1 MEKDKIE
8 GAAKKFLN
16 AWIENKTYDINKRVI
31 TKDIELSA
39 KRQLFKD
46 VLLRSYKILSCTRLS
61 NVTAI
66 LKVELTMNLR
76 GKIRTKRL
84 LLNAIKGRTEW
95 KIDITSLIP
104 H

>member
-8 GAAKKFLN
+8 GAAKRFLD
-16 AWIENKTYDINKRVI
+16 AWIENKTYDINKRVV
-31 TKDIELSA
+31 TKYVELSA

-46 VLLRSYKILSCTRLS
+46 VLLRSYKILSCTPLS
-61 NVTAI
+61 DVTAV

-84 LLNAIKGRTEW
+84 LLNAIKGRNEW